1 MGAAFFITL
10 QRPIE
15 GIDPYATNGKALARR
30 CDELDG
36 LAKEL
41 GVMPLG
47 EFFSMSAD
55 EAEQLLDLGGLDREE
70 LDGLPDELQKAVA
83 QDMEEINQAFGEL
96 ESQFTQHGVP
106 PEEWFE
112 ASEGLQS
119 VRRLI
124 AFLQSTPDRI
134 ASPDDVIADLE
145 EIEQILLAAEKHGVR
160 FHLSI
165 DV

>member
-15 GIDPYATNGKALARR
+15 GIDPYASNGNALARS
-30 CDELDG
+30 CDELDN
-36 LAKEL
+36 LAHEL
-41 GVMPLG
+41 GLKPVG

-55 EAEQLLDLGGLDREE
+55 EAEQMLDMGGLDPEE
-70 LDGLPDELQKAVA
+70 LDGLPDELQEAVA
-83 QDMEEINQAFGEL
+83 ANLEEIHHAFGEL
-96 ESQFTQHGVP
+96 ETHFAQHGVP

-112 ASEGLQS
+112 ASEGLKT
-119 VRRLI
+119 VRGLA
-124 AFLQSTPDRI
+124 AFLRSTQDRI
-134 ASPDDVIADLE
+134 ASSDDVAADLE
-145 EIEQILLAAEKHGVR
+145 EIEQILMAAEKHGVR